1 MQLII
6 KNQTANPLSYVQGF
20 ITVAANSQTTVPRQ
34 YNTLLASDAGFLSDA
49 STGSILVNNGY
60 LDLSA
65 ASIILLAQILATFS
79 TTPVAT
85 IPLYYSLPINLRQS
99 AATSAGTTVFSMRN
113 NSASPKMIMIESI
126 NLSMSFDAGTPLSRA
141 SLRYE
146 LVRFNTATPT
156 GGTSISPIMMDS
168 NAPSTLVTDARF
180 ADTGL
185 SVTSV
190 VFENPFASIGCP
202 ASDGAYSK
210 YSRDIPIKLGAGEG
224 LAIRLT
230 VPAVIGQGL
239 FGEIIWS
246 ER

>member
-20 ITVAANSQTTVPRQ
+20 ITVAANSNTTVPRQ
-34 YNTLLASDAGFLSDA
+34 YNTILCGDAGFLSDA
-49 STGSILVNNGY
+49 SSGNIIVNNGY
-60 LDLSA
+60 ANLTTT
-65 ASIILLAQILATFS
+65 SIILLAQILAAFS

-85 IPLYYSLPINLRQS
+85 IPLYYSLPISIRQS
-99 AATSAGTTVFSMRN
+99 AGTAAGTIVWSMRN
-113 NSASPKMIMIESI
+113 NSLSPKIIMIERI
-126 NLSMSFDAGTPLSRA
+126 NLVMSFDAGTPLTRA

-156 GGTSISPIMMDS
+156 GGTSISPTMMDS
-168 NAPSTLVTDARF
+168 NAPATLVTDARF

-185 SVTSV
+185 SVTGV
-190 VFENPFASIGCP
+190 VFENSFASIGCP
-202 ASDGAYSK
+202 ASDGASSS
-210 YSRDIPIKLGAGEG
+210 YSRDIPIKLAAGEG
-224 LAIRLT
+224 LAIRLN
-230 VPAVIGQGL
+230 VAAVVGQGL